1 MRRRRSFRDRK
12 FVYNAIRFMDDK
24 GDGLAKDAVRLFK
37 NAANWVKSK
46 LSEYPTLKKALVI
59 ILKLQGIASALVTGQ
74 FLTGAAVNAAALI
87 VNKNNK
93 ALKDDLKDVG
103 LWGVA
108 IPIVGAAI
116 MALNGAIRFKLAKF
130 LEEEKQESLERR

>member
-12 FVYNAIRFMDDK
+12 FVYNAIRFMDDE
-24 GDGLAKDAVRLFK
+24 GQSLAKDAVRLFK
-37 NAANWVKSK
+37 NAANWIKSK

-74 FLTGAAVNAAALI
+74 FLTGAALNAAALI

-108 IPIVGAAI
+108 IPVVGAAI

>member
-12 FVYNAIRFMDDK
+12 LVYNTIRFMDAE
-24 GDGLAKDAVRLFK
+24 GQGLAKDAVRLFK

-46 LSEYPTLKKALVI
+46 LSEYPSLKKALVI
-59 ILKLQGIASALVTGQ
+59 ILKLQGIAAGLATGGY
-74 FLTGAAVNAAALI
+74 LTAASLNAASLI
-87 VNKNNK
+87 VNRNNE
-93 ALKDDLKDVG
+93 ALKGELKSAG

-108 IPIVGAAI
+108 APIVSAAI
-116 MALNGAIRFKLAKF
+116 MALNGAIRWKIAKF

>member
-1 MRRRRSFRDRK
+1 MRRRHSFRDRK
-12 FVYNAIRFMDDK
+12 FVYNAIRFMDDE
-24 GDGLAKDAVRLFK
+24 GQRLAKDAVRLFK

-46 LSEYPTLKKALVI
+46 LSEYPSLKKALVI
-59 ILKLQGIASALVTGQ
+59 ILKLQGIASGIVTGEL
-74 FLTGAAVNAAALI
+74 LTGASVNAVSLI
-87 VNKNNK
+87 VNRNNK

-116 MALNGAIRFKLAKF
+116 MALNGAIRWKLAKF
-130 LEEEKQESLERR
+130 LEEERQESLERR